1 MATVWIP
8 ERCCP
13 DPSCPGSWF
22 VLNKMTHHIGDDGT
36 ERQGVFPTLL
46 QAQEWCDKAN
56 RDKTSVTQA

>member
-1 MATVWIP
+1 
-8 ERCCP
+8 
-13 DPSCPGSWF
+13 